1 MDHDDHAYLI
11 DFDAVKDLAKPG
23 DTVVGTFGY
32 MAPEQFSNHVKP
44 ISDLYALGV
53 TLIEMVKPGGV
64 SESVRMF
71 GITRELCAGLPA
83 AGNLNPIMQFSRWLH
98 MEGVEIA
105 EFHGDLRM
113 KGRK

>member
-1 MDHDDHAYLI
+1 MQDPFCLI
-11 DFDAVKDLAKPG
+11 SLPKGHL
-23 DTVVGTFGY
+23 
-32 MAPEQFSNHVKP
+32 HVEK
-44 ISDLYALGV
+44 GV